1 MPTLKRG
8 KEVNAFYYVGY
19 FITSLDLF
27 ILSGFEK
34 WFEKLLYIFSLVA
47 KVVG

>member
-8 KEVNAFYYVGY
+8 KEVNAFYSVGY
-19 FITSLDLF
+19 FFTSLGLF
-27 ILSGFEK
+27 VLSGFEK
-34 WFEKLLYIFSLVA
+34 WLEKLFYSSFLVA

>member
-1 MPTLKRG
+1 M
-8 KEVNAFYYVGY
+8 NAFYYVGY
-19 FITSLDLF
+19 FITCLDLF

-34 WFEKLLYIFSLVA
+34 WFEKLFYTSFLVA